1 MTLSVKGTMLAKRYR
16 LTKRGSFAYVY
27 RSGRTQYCSNI
38 GLTFVTAK
46 GGVRIGFSVP
56 NKLGKAVVRNKLKR
70 RMRAAAQ
77 QLLPGIRPGAQMVFS
92 AKPGAQTLSYAEVY
106 DAMDKLLKRVRS

>member
-1 MTLSVKGTMLAKRYR
+1 MLAKRYR

-27 RSGRTQYCSNI
+27 RSARTQYCSNI
-38 GLTFVTAK
+38 GLTFVPGK

-56 NKLGKAVVRNKLKR
+56 NKVGKAVVRNKLKR

-77 QLLPGIRPGAQMVFS
+77 SLLPNVRSGAQMVFC
-92 AKPGAQTLSYAEVY
+92 AKKGAELMEYAEVY
-106 DAMDKLLKRVRS
+106 AAMDKLLRQVTHEKA